1 MKSGGWTIQ
10 TLNLG
15 VHICLSDTRL
25 HVGRD
30 GAIHVCLFTCQDAQG
45 MKNTTTNILQTNHNM
60 AWSAVKDGC
69 VY

>member
-15 VHICLSDTRL
+15 VHMSLRYEVALSGEMEL
-25 HVGRD
+25 KHVNMSRC
-30 GAIHVCLFTCQDAQG
+30 IRNE
-45 MKNTTTNILQTNHNM
+45 KTTTNILQTNHNM